1 MMAAPRQVDPEVFVP
16 PPARPGCDCRESPRS
31 PFARRAISQSPAG
44 NPRSR
49 PAQSLT
55 SPRPF
60 PSLNAEVCNPPGYT
74 GQPDAP
80 NSRERLSSFQAYKLV
95 KLEPDGTRRP
105 LSSTEIKEF
114 EKSHAS
120 QCEWNSSRGGQ
131 KQWQKQCLAIIKK
144 LRSQRKQAWA
154 FNEPVDPVAL
164 NIPDYPDIIKHPM
177 DLATL
182 EGLLVSGAIET
193 PDRSWRRCGPSSATP
208 TCTTGPGAG
217 TSCTRAPRSSR
228 SPSRRSSSRCDV
240 TRGGVCLIEFHR
252 EADSAQEVAREGG
265 EAGPTGDDGGGINNG
280 GAGETRGKTSSRH
293 KGRST
298 LSPVSVE
305 LRAHLTSIS
314 HSYLVMRRV
323 ARDILLTLV

>member
-1 MMAAPRQVDPEVFVP
+1 M
-16 PPARPGCDCRESPRS
+16 
-31 PFARRAISQSPAG
+31 
-44 NPRSR
+44 
-49 PAQSLT
+49 
-55 SPRPF
+55 
-60 PSLNAEVCNPPGYT
+60 CNPPGYT

-80 NSRERLSSFQAYKLV
+80 NSRDRLSSFQAYKLV

-182 EGLLVSGAIET
+182 EGLLASGAIET
-193 PDRSWRRCGPSSATP
+193 PDQFVAQMRTIFRNSYVYNRPGSGDLVYESA
-208 TCTTGPGAG
+208 
-217 TSCTRAPRSSR
+217 
-228 SPSRRSSSRCDV
+228 
-240 TRGGVCLIEFHR
+240 E
-252 EADSAQEVAREGG
+252 
-265 EAGPTGDDGGGINNG
+265 
-280 GAGETRGKTSSRH
+280 K
-293 KGRST
+293 
-298 LSPVSVE
+298 LSLSFEKE
-305 LRAHLTSIS
+305 LLK
-314 HSYLVMRRV
+314 M
-323 ARDILLTLV
+323 